1 MINKIAGIMTALT
14 AESELQYNEMLSAYK
29 NGINCYHKELKEV
42 GLNI

>member
-29 NGINCYHKELKEV
+29 KWNKL
-42 GLNI
+42 LS